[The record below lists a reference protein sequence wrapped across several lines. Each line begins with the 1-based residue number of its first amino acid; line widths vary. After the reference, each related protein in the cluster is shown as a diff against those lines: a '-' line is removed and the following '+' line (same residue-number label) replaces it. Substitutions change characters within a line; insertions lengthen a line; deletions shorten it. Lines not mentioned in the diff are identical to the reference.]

1 MSSIRDY
8 INLLENLSNHEKLEK
23 ASLNEGFRYAGNC
36 TDGTTAPYLQDMMDD
51 AKRITYRTFV
61 NAVGLDSMREIF
73 GDYAW
78 GYQRGEIRMKND
90 PYVYYYRS
98 RYNGKPCYYVRHSGI
113 EYIFVSDDEDEEND
127 DHPKMPI
134 TPNRFSVM
142 GDGALLQG
150 IEGRATFHGTKT
162 PSSLTI
168 SCSIAPSAHA
178 ARTLL
183 RMIKQSK
190 LETVT
195 VDDEEETAKEMMAWL
210 RTFI

>member
-23 ASLNEGFRYAGNC
+23 ASLHEGFRYAGNC

-61 NAVGLDSMREIF
+61 NAVGIDSMREIF

-98 RYNGKPCYYVRHSGI
+98 RYNGHLCYYVRHSGI
-113 EYIFVSDDEDEEND
+113 EYIFVSDTEDNED
-127 DHPKMPI
+127 DDLPVIPI
-134 TPNRFSVM
+134 TPNKFSIT

-150 IEGRATFHGTKT
+150 TAPRPTFHGTKT

-168 SCSIAPSAHA
+168 SCSTAPSAHA

-190 LETVT
+190 LETIT
-195 VDDEEETAKEMMAWL
+195 VDDDEETAKEMMAWL